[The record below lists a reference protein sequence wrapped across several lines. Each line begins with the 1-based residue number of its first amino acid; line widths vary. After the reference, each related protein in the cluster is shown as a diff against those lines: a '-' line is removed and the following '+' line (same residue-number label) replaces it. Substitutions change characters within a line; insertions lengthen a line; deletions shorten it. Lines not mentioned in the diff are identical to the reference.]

1 MSKRAVRKVRHYAPA
16 PTIKER
22 VWAGK
27 DERDGGQG
35 VRLMDFW
42 RRSVPRYQK
51 SVLMTS
57 LTEVVEVDVEEMDEA
72 SDDE

>member
-1 MSKRAVRKVRHYAPA
+1 MSKRSVRKVRHYAPA
-16 PTIKER
+16 PTFKER
-22 VWAGK
+22 VLAGK

-51 SVLMTS
+51 EVMTS
-57 LTEVVEVDVEEMDEA
+57 FVEEEVVEDGEVI
-72 SDDE
+72 DDE